1 MLTEEFLSLRI
12 VGNFFSS
19 MVFCFC
25 FLFFPNFRYI
35 PFEIRNTK

>member
-25 FLFFPNFRYI
+25 FLFFFSEFSVYS
-35 PFEIRNTK
+35 F